1 MAIWSYRLAR
11 GEIRWMF
18 MIDLPPA
25 ADGRRRQLK
34 RKGFRT
40 NDAALDAERAARAAY
55 GNADLAADGCLA
67 TELENWLA
75 ERELDLEPTTISNY
89 RDMIG
94 YIRPHL
100 GARQAYSLDKRAIHD
115 LYTTLLKRGSKRG
128 GPLARDTVRT
138 VHRVLLKALKD
149 LGITI
154 DGVRP
159 PRTADRE
166 TPGRKGVWT
175 PAQSTTF
182 LRYHVGHRLYAAWA
196 VAIIAGIRR
205 GELAGLK
212 WHRVDLDRGVLLV
225 HWQRTTTR
233 TGVVEKAPKGKS
245 KRAVALGP
253 ALVAALRAHQARQD
267 AEKALAGAVYDDQGY
282 AFCREDGKPYYPR
295 YFTDQWEKC
304 CAQAGVPV
312 IALHDAR
319 HTSATT
325 GADAGVPEHVMQR
338 RLGHANGRTTREVYT
353 HVLPESERR
362 AAELMEAALLDVNP
376 HPVDEGSQSVRRRVR
391 RSITQRT
398 AHRGRHAA

>member
-1 MAIWSYRLAR
+1 MAIYSYRLAR
-11 GEIRWMF
+11 GGTRWMF
-18 MIDLPPA
+18 IIDLPQA
-25 ADGRRRQLK
+25 GDGRRRQLK
-34 RKGFRT
+34 RKGFRSQ
-40 NDAALDAERAARAAY
+40 DAALDAERDARAAY
-55 GNADLAADGCLA
+55 GGAELCADGSLA
-67 TELENWLA
+67 TELDNWLA
-75 ERELDLEPTTISNY
+75 ERQLDLEPTTISNY
-89 RDMIG
+89 RDIIG

-115 LYTTLLKRGSKRG
+115 LYTTLLKRGSRRG

-138 VHRVLLKALKD
+138 VHRVLMKALKD
-149 LGITI
+149 LGITV
-154 DGVRP
+154 DGVRQ
-159 PRTADRE
+159 PRTAERE

-175 PAQSTTF
+175 QVQSAAF
-182 LRYHVGHRLYAAWA
+182 LRYHAAHRLYAAW
-196 VAIIAGIRR
+196 VVSIVAGIRR

-212 WHRVDLDRGVLLV
+212 WTRVDLDRGVLMV

-245 KRAVALGP
+245 KRAIALGP
-253 ALVAALRAHQARQD
+253 VLVAALRAHQSRQD
-267 AEKALAGAVYDDQGY
+267 AEKAAAGSVYDDQGY
-282 AFCREDGKPYYPR
+282 VFCREDGKPYYPR

-304 CAQAGVPV
+304 CARAGVPV

-362 AAELMEAALLDVNP
+362 AAQLMEAALLGISSP
-376 HPVDEGSQSVRRRVR
+376 RSAGGSRSVTRRAR
-391 RSITQRT
+391 RSITLR
-398 AHRGRHAA
+398 ADRRGRHAA